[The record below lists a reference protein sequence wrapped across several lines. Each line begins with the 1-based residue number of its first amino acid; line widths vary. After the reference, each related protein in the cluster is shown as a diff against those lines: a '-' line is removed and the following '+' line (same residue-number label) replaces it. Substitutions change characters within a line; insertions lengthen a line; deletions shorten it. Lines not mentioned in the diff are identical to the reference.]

1 MAYAE
6 IKDVKTRSKRIIDNE
21 DGICEALL
29 EDAAIIIDSYNKNA
43 SDEAKKL
50 VSCNMVLRAIGD
62 GDTDQVLVGAT
73 QGTVS
78 ALGYSQ
84 TWSMAN
90 GSARELY
97 LSKTDKKIL
106 GSGQK
111 IKFLSPIE
119 MEG

>member
-1 MAYAE
+1 MAYADIE
-6 IKDVKTRSKRIIDNE
+6 DEKKRSKRIIDNE

-29 EDAAIIIDSYNKNA
+29 EDAAIIIDAYKKSA
-43 SDEAKKL
+43 SNEAKKL

-62 GDTDQVLVGAT
+62 GDTDQVPIGST

-84 TWSMAN
+84 TWSMSS

-97 LSKTDKKIL
+97 LSKTDKQIL

-111 IKFLSPIE
+111 IKLLSPIE
-119 MEG
+119 TEG